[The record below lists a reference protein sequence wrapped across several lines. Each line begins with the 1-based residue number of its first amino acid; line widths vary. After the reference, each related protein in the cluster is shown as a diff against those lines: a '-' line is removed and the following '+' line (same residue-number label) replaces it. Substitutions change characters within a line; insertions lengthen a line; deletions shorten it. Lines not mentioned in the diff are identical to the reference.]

1 MPPLATI
8 FTTMKVINKLAV
20 IMITSVLMIL
30 LVSAGKS
37 EVGPENPDGKAQV
50 PVQAQVPAQSPVPL
64 KTTTPATA
72 RIEVVFVEGDVLINS
87 QKPEIGDILGTSFV
101 VQTGKGAR
109 CDIVF
114 NSGNA
119 LSVGQNALADFDF
132 ANQVASVRVDRG
144 GLSSVLKKLTQISDT
159 DAFSVHTATAV
170 AGVRGTSFCVW
181 VDDSSSYICACN
193 GTVHVQDSTGGNGEV
208 LEAAHHTARY
218 FSKTGTSIDKEAA
231 GMRHH
236 TDELLESVASRIG
249 HVIDW
254 NALDG

>member
-1 MPPLATI
+1 MSPLAPI
-8 FTTMKVINKLAV
+8 FITMKVINKVTTIL
-20 IMITSVLMIL
+20 ITLTLMVL

-37 EVGPENPDGKAQV
+37 EGESENPAGTAPV
-50 PVQAQVPAQSPVPL
+50 PGQTPVPL
-64 KTTTPATA
+64 QA
-72 RIEVVFVEGDVLINS
+72 RIEVVFIEGEVLING
-87 QKPEIGDILGTSFV
+87 QEPELGDRLGTNFV
-101 VQTGKGAR
+101 IQTGKGAR

-144 GLSSVLKKLTQISDT
+144 GLSSVLKKLTQITDT
-159 DAFSVHTATAV
+159 DAFTVQTATAV

-193 GTVHVQDSTGGNGEV
+193 GIVHVQDSTGGNDEV

-218 FSKTGTSIDKEAA
+218 FSKTGAAIDKETA

-236 TDELLESVASRIG
+236 TDDSLQSVASRIG
-249 HVIDW
+249 HVINW
-254 NALDG
+254 NTIDG

>member
-1 MPPLATI
+1 MNVI
-8 FTTMKVINKLAV
+8 YKVITPFLSF
-20 IMITSVLMIL
+20 TLMIL
-30 LVSAGKS
+30 LVSAGKA
-37 EVGPENPDGKAQV
+37 EMEPETPVVKATNPL
-50 PVQAQVPAQSPVPL
+50 PVQ
-64 KTTTPATA
+64 
-72 RIEVVFVEGDVLINS
+72 IEVVFIEGEVLINGME
-87 QKPEIGDILGTSFV
+87 PELGDRLGTQFV

-119 LSVGQNALADFDF
+119 LSVGQNAFADFDF
-132 ANQVASVRVDRG
+132 SNQAARVRVDRG
-144 GLSSVLKKLTQISDT
+144 GLSSVLKKLTQIADT
-159 DAFSVHTATAV
+159 DAFTVQTATAI

-193 GTVHVQDSTGGNGEV
+193 GIVHVQDSTGGNDEV

-218 FSKTGTSIDKEAA
+218 FSKIGTVIDKALA

-236 TDELLESVASRIG
+236 TDDSLQSVASRTG

-254 NALDG
+254 NAIDS

>member
-1 MPPLATI
+1 
-8 FTTMKVINKLAV
+8 
-20 IMITSVLMIL
+20 MIISVLMIL

-37 EVGPENPDGKAQV
+37 EGEPENATGETPVPAPV
-50 PVQAQVPAQSPVPL
+50 PVQ
-64 KTTTPATA
+64 TPSAVQA
-72 RIEVVFVEGDVLINS
+72 IVEVVFIEGEVLVNG
-87 QKPEIGDILGTSFV
+87 QVPEIGDRLGTSFV

-119 LSVGQNALADFDF
+119 LSVGQNAFADFNF

-144 GLSSVLKKLTQISDT
+144 GLSSVLKKLTQITDT
-159 DAFSVHTATAV
+159 DAFTVQTATAV

-193 GTVHVQDSTGGNGEV
+193 GTVHVQDSTGSNDEV

-218 FSKTGTSIDKEAA
+218 FSKTGETTNKETA
-231 GMRHH
+231 GLRHH
-236 TDELLESVASRIG
+236 TDDLLQSVASRIG

-254 NALDG
+254 NTING